1 MALPLHNGVHM
12 TYSRKTLTSFLFLS
26 LAAIGGCDGGE
37 FPTQPG
43 DSVLTDGTTSFAV
56 TSSGGGLV
64 ERGVPQ
70 GAACDPQVWTF
81 TVHIASERF
90 AWEACTVT
98 GDAADPAS
106 YTISAGSRALLPG
119 QIDSV
124 LATARAVHV
133 SAGTS
138 CGADKPAL
146 HLSVTSPSGSF
157 VYGDEFYACLHDAR
171 AYVES
176 QELDNLVSVLRELY
190 VGPVCSEAQ
199 PCAAN

>member
-1 MALPLHNGVHM
+1 RRLRQAALASPAGPAPTISAGSTCVFSAGALDIAADHTRPRKSVASRAPRSVGAIIALEILADRRRSPRAITLALPLHNGVHM

-26 LAAIGGCDGGE
+26 LAAIAGCDGGE

-43 DSVLTDGTTSFAV
+43 DSVVTDGTTSFAV

-81 TVHIASERF
+81 TVHIASEQF
-90 AWEACTVT
+90 AWETCTVT

-106 YTISAGSRALLPG
+106 YTITAGSRALRPG

-124 LATARAVHV
+124 LT
-133 SAGTS
+133 T
-138 CGADKPAL
+138 
-146 HLSVTSPSGSF
+146 
-157 VYGDEFYACLHDAR
+157 
-171 AYVES
+171 
-176 QELDNLVSVLRELY
+176 
-190 VGPVCSEAQ
+190 
-199 PCAAN
+199 